1 MYKGYPQPWRTWLL
15 ILTALIVAVI
25 VVQLVTSIGWP
36 LIVVLAALVAIQY
49 GLGRYARRQ
58 P

>member
-15 ILTALIVAVI
+15 ILII
-25 VVQLVTSIGWP
+25 VQLATSTGWV
-36 LIVVLAALVAIQY
+36 LVVVLAALVAVQF
-49 GLGRYARRQ
+49 GLARYARRQ